1 VAADVTRVLAV
12 LSALLADVAEK
23 AETPAAAAALQA
35 MVAASYPDVAA
46 LQLAWRGASPQPIEA
61 PVRMRPG
68 SLADIPS
75 SGRLP
80 PHDSPLA
87 LSIRN
92 EAPRETENSMIGY
105 LRSGGV
111 PSLRPVAPRERAV
124 MYDPLSK
131 VAEVSRLVQ
140 ATSHVVEP
148 EARSSKGRGWRGVA
162 MASGAVAGAAVLVLA
177 SGSRSALD
185 APELQ
190 APPHVTGVRVV
201 TPSPTDAAVEILEL
215 EAPDASAD
223 TSGTSGS
230 AAATAPSSGEEL
242 ELTAMLRTTN
252 APPNRDVFIDGVS
265 VGKTPLETSVPCGR
279 HMLQMVA
286 GATKLPIE
294 LPCGGQ
300 RVISYDASGRWNV
313 K

>member
-1 VAADVTRVLAV
+1 
-12 LSALLADVAEK
+12 
-23 AETPAAAAALQA
+23 
-35 MVAASYPDVAA
+35 
-46 LQLAWRGASPQPIEA
+46 
-61 PVRMRPG
+61 
-68 SLADIPS
+68 
-75 SGRLP
+75 
-80 PHDSPLA
+80 
-87 LSIRN
+87 
-92 EAPRETENSMIGY
+92 
-105 LRSGGV
+105 
-111 PSLRPVAPRERAV
+111 
-124 MYDPLSK
+124 
-131 VAEVSRLVQ
+131 
-140 ATSHVVEP
+140 
-148 EARSSKGRGWRGVA
+148 
-162 MASGAVAGAAVLVLA
+162 MASGAVAGAAGAAVLVLA

-190 APPHVTGVRVV
+190 APPQVTGVRGG

-215 EAPDASAD
+215 EAPDASA
-223 TSGTSGS
+223 GTSGP
-230 AAATAPSSGEEL
+230 AAGTAPSSGEEL